1 MDLRPVRNLLIV
13 KQKRFSLQ
21 GRPALQLC
29 MIPLCLGTHT
39 SPIIN
44 LLNAFNSDAKHL
56 IS

>member
-1 MDLRPVRNLLIV
+1 MDLRPVHNLLIV